1 MKIIAQKKLQLE
13 GLHCHIGTYMLTA
26 NAYAVAAR
34 KMCELALAYS
44 NTTGENVKYLDMGG
58 GFCSSNT
65 LKGSYL
71 QGGDIIPTFDDYAE
85 AITSTIL
92 QFGFRP
98 DELPLLILETGRALI
113 DEAGYLLGTVLAT
126 KRLAD
131 GRRATVLD
139 TGVNIMFTSFW
150 YNHRVSPAQ
159 DFSQHAEETVLYG
172 PLCMNIDMLRESV
185 ILPLL
190 RKGDRIVI
198 HEVGAYNMTQWMQFI
213 TLRPNVVMIDTTGKV
228 HLIRKQE
235 TVDTIV
241 GCEMVPEH
249 LSSR

>member
-1 MKIIAQKKLQLE
+1 
-13 GLHCHIGTYMLTA
+13 
-26 NAYAVAAR
+26 
-34 KMCELALAYS
+34 
-44 NTTGENVKYLDMGG
+44 MGG
-58 GFCSSNT
+58 GFCSANT

-71 QGGDIIPTFDDYAE
+71 QGSDIIPTFDDYAE
-85 AITSTIL
+85 AITTTIL

-139 TGVNIMFTSFW
+139 IGINIMFTSFW

-159 DFSQHAEETVLYG
+159 DFTQHVEETTLYC
-172 PLCMNIDMLRESV
+172 PLCMNIDAIRESV
-185 ILPLL
+185 IMPIL
-190 RKGDRIVI
+190 KKDDRVVV

-213 TLRPNVVMIDTTGKV
+213 TMRPNVVMIDTKGEV

-235 TVDTIV
+235 TVNTIV
-241 GCEMVPEH
+241 DCEVVPEH
-249 LSSR
+249 LK